1 MIAVT
6 LNFKTIEA
14 ARQALLDIPAS
25 ALAGGPEADRP
36 VLTLADAEA
45 DLKGEPRPGKSAQAP
60 APAAGQATAKADAAP
75 KKTAAA
81 SSPAAASAETAPQA
95 STAATEGN
103 AAAGGST
110 PEAPAASPASSSAP
124 AAVDYPTLQKAVFAL
139 AGKSREAA
147 AAVAA
152 SFGVKT
158 FKELPE
164 AKWADALAAVQAK
177 TAEL

>member
-1 MIAVT
+1 MHPIELKFTFTSIDAAIA
-6 LNFKTIEA
+6 FM
-14 ARQALLDIPAS
+14 S
-25 ALAGGPEADRP
+25 AHNAKADPLP
-36 VLTLADAEA
+36 VIDA
-45 DLKGEPRPGKSAQAP
+45 PKSAQAP
-60 APAAGQATAKADAAP
+60 APAAGQATAKESAAP
-75 KKTAAA
+75 KKTVAAP
-81 SSPAAASAETAPQA
+81 SPVAPSAEAAPQA

-103 AAAGGST
+103 AAAGAST
-110 PEAPAASPASSSAP
+110 QEAPAASTASSSAP
-124 AAVDYPTLQKAVFAL
+124 VEYPVLQKAVFAL